1 MENEGQQQPPAQPPA
16 PQQPPAQQPPQQP
29 PAQRPPV
36 QVNTGPDLTELV
48 TKLQALP
55 EQLVNS
61 VREAF
66 PPAAPPAQQ
75 PGGQGSGTAGGQ
87 GSGTSN
93 TPPVSQVPPA
103 ASAGTPPKPMSL
115 RERGQ
120 RWFFGIGERK

>member
-1 MENEGQQQPPAQPPA
+1 MENQQEQRQQPPVQEQPPV
-16 PQQPPAQQPPQQP
+16 QQPPTQQS
-29 PAQRPPV
+29 RPPV

-66 PPAAPPAQQ
+66 PPAAPPAPQQ
-75 PGGQGSGTAGGQ
+75 SP
-87 GSGTSN
+87 TSSSQATQ

-103 ASAGTPPKPMSL
+103 ASAGTPPQAESWGH
-115 RERGQ
+115 RARNW
-120 RWFFGIGERK
+120 WFKR